1 MVGSKTI
8 STLTLGPLKISDNS
22 LYQCGAH
29 TIDFLTVT
37 GHINLTVLGK
47 LFDSVVT

>member
-8 STLTLGPLKISDNS
+8 STLTLGPLEISNSS
-22 LYQCGAH
+22 LYQCGAL

-37 GHINLTVLGK
+37 GHINLTVIGK